1 MHKPVMAKEVLEFSA
16 IDKDSIVVDGTFGF
30 GGHTKA
36 FLEIIKDGIIIGFEK
51 NPKTYEISTEMFKN
65 YKNVKIFNEGYEN
78 MSKILENLN
87 LISKV
92 DVILL
97 DLGLSS
103 FLIEHSGLGFSYKR
117 NEVLDMRFNPNEGK
131 PLYLVLEKLNE
142 KEIAHILKTYGD
154 VEIAYKIS
162 KMIIKNKPIRTTKEL
177 VEVIKRCVPE
187 SKLDKTLKKVF
198 QAFRIYINDEI
209 KNLRKGILEA
219 YKCLKVDGRLLVLSY
234 HSIEDRVVKEF
245 SRSIYFRPL
254 FKKPI
259 RPSKE
264 EILINPRARSARL
277 RVLLKR

>member
-1 MHKPVMAKEVLEFSA
+1 MHKPVMVKEVLEFSG
-16 IDKDSIVVDGTFGF
+16 IGKDSIVVDGTFGF
-30 GGHTKA
+30 GGHAKA
-36 FLEIIKDGIIIGFEK
+36 FLDIVKDGLVVGFEK
-51 NPKTYEISTEMFKN
+51 NPKTYEIASEMFKN

-78 MSKILENLN
+78 MSKTIENLN

-92 DVILL
+92 DVVLL

-131 PLYLVLEKLNE
+131 PLYLVIEKLSE

-162 KMIIKNKPIRTTKEL
+162 KMIIKNRPIRTTSEL
-177 VEVIKRCVPE
+177 VKVVKGCIPGR
-187 SKLDKTLKKVF
+187 KLDKTLKKVF

-209 KNLRKGILEA
+209 NNLRRGILEA
-219 YKCLKVDGRLLVLSY
+219 YKCLKIDSRLLVLSY

-264 EILINPRARSARL
+264 EILMNPRARSARL